1 MGEES
6 SLDPAL
12 PRYQEEWNQ
21 DPRDAH
27 SSWTVPNSGDYGQ
40 APTPSNRIDP
50 ANAVPSYQPAQDLIE
65 RPPVSQNE
73 GLPDHSIFYYRSF
86 PRDGR
91 VKKLIVLLLNI
102 AELAQTLAL
111 SNMFWD
117 VLICN
122 KLPKAGGGASL
133 DKSLMDPWQMK
144 LSFVIIAVISLFV
157 QGFFCLRVWRVSLGN
172 VALFAVIS
180 ISSLA
185 QFIAMIYLTDTDD
198 MIRDSENFQPGP
210 TNNWLFSLGMLGNII
225 CDGTVAGSLTYYFRS
240 YRTGMPRTEPVMQQ
254 LILLSTSTGLLLC
267 LLTASAWALAQI
279 NPHHSSNC
287 LVPILIVGNLYVN
300 SMMANLNSRRHFRAV
315 VERTID
321 YSMHASAFDA
331 SRLAME

>member
-1 MGEES
+1 MGDTQAES
-6 SLDPAL
+6 LPLNTLSQAALRPAFIGFTISLSL
-12 PRYQEEWNQ
+12 NGL
-21 DPRDAH
+21 
-27 SSWTVPNSGDYGQ
+27 S
-40 APTPSNRIDP
+40 I
-50 ANAVPSYQPAQDLIE
+50 AQ
-65 RPPVSQNE
+65 
-73 GLPDHSIFYYRSF
+73 SIFYYRSF

-102 AELAQTLAL
+102 AELAQTLVL
-111 SNMFWD
+111 SGMFWD
-117 VLICN
+117 ALIRN
-122 KLPKAGGGASL
+122 KLLRAGGDASL
-133 DKSLMDPWQMK
+133 DKSPTDPWPMK
-144 LSFVIIAVISLFV
+144 LSFVIIAVITLFV

-180 ISSLA
+180 ISSLT
-185 QFIAMIYLTDTDD
+185 QFITMIYLVAETDEMMD
-198 MIRDSENFQPGP
+198 RENFPPGS
-210 TNNWLFSLGMLGNII
+210 TNNRLVCLAFLGNIM

-267 LLTASAWALAQI
+267 LLTALTWALAQI
-279 NPHHSSNC
+279 NPHHNSNC
-287 LVPILIVGNLYVN
+287 LVPLLIVGKLYVN
-300 SMMANLNSRRHFRAV
+300 SMMANLNSRRHLRAV